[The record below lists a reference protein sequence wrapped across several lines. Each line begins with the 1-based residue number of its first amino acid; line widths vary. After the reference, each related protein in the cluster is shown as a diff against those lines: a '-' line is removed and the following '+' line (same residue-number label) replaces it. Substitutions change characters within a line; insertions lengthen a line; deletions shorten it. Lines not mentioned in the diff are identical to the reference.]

1 MKTTIKCFVHQYSNT
16 FGQPVF
22 QAYANNMS
30 EYDGFVL
37 VGEAEFEYDVPD
49 TFNPT
54 AAKITTL
61 EKKLDAMKA
70 EYQRNVA
77 TIRGQIGDLQCI
89 EHSPA
94 GAA

>member
-1 MKTTIKCFVHQYSNT
+1 MKVTIKTIVHQDLHGNGFS
-16 FGQPVF
+16 VF
-22 QAYANNMS
+22 ASDMS
-30 EYDGFVL
+30 EYGYVM

-49 TFNPT
+49 DFNPT

-61 EKKLDAMKA
+61 EKKLDSMSA
-70 EYQRNVA
+70 EYQRNCA
-77 TIRGQIGDLQCI
+77 AIRGQISDLQCI